1 MPFSKFLKHRLIASC
16 PCNTILPV
24 YKPNR
29 SISLCKTYKQ
39 LNEPQVPDPFTLL
52 IQVPGSAQYLI
63 WSSKMH
69 FSVFPC
75 TQTLTTFLPLNG
87 GTLTPWRLSNIL
99 DSDSRRFLRQ
109 FPCFW
114 KCISKGTLLQSIE
127 IY

>member
-52 IQVPGSAQYLI
+52 IQVPGSAQYFGPQRCI
-63 WSSKMH
+63 
-69 FSVFPC
+69 
-75 TQTLTTFLPLNG
+75 FLYSPAL
-87 GTLTPWRLSNIL
+87 RLSL
-99 DSDSRRFLRQ
+99 LFAFKWRDPD
-109 FPCFW
+109 
-114 KCISKGTLLQSIE
+114 TLEAIQ
-127 IY
+127 YTGQ